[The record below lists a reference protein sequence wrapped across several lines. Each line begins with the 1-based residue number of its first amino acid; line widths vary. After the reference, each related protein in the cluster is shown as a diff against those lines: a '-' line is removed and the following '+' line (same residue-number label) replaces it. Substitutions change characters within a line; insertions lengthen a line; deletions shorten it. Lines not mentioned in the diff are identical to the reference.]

1 MYLLFNQ
8 LKICL
13 YIFSSANAYM
23 LMYRQIR
30 SDNCVFMNEDEL
42 PDHVKKLVT
51 KLHDDELKEREL
63 KDFKKSIC
71 RVSLMITT
79 FNIWPV

>member
-1 MYLLFNQ
+1 
-8 LKICL
+8 
-13 YIFSSANAYM
+13 
-23 LMYRQIR
+23 
-30 SDNCVFMNEDEL
+30 MNEDEL